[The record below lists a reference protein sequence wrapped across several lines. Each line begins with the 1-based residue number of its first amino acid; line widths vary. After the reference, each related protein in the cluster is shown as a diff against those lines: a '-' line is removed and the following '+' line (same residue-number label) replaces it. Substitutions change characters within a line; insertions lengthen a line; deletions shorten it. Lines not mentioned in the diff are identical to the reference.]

1 LKYPAKPYKA
11 QNITNRSFKLN
22 FVKII
27 PRTASST
34 LERLAK
40 GFPVVALTGPRQ
52 SGKTTL
58 AKSLFKEKPF
68 VSLENPDEREFA
80 LRDPQ
85 RFFQRFPSGA
95 ILDEVQ
101 RCPELLSWLQGW
113 VDERGIMG
121 DVVLT
126 GSAQFDLLAGITQ
139 TLAGRVGRVELLP
152 LSAAELL
159 AASKAPSDLN
169 ATLFKGG
176 YPALY
181 DRDISPQDWFANY
194 IATYLERDVRQLIAV
209 RDLTQFQ
216 TFVKMCA
223 ARTGQLLNL
232 ASLGADCGITSV
244 TAKQWLSVLQASYIV
259 TLLKPHHR
267 NFGRR
272 LVKAPK
278 LYFCVVGLAAWLL
291 DIRDAA
297 TLDTHAARGALFE
310 THVIGELMKQRL
322 NAGQALDLCFWRDN
336 VGHEVDVLIDNAQG
350 LQALE
355 IKSGST
361 FANDWTDGLKKW
373 QKFAGDESIQ
383 PSLVYGGTASYAREG
398 VHVWGW
404 KDIRKIAAETA

>member
-1 LKYPAKPYKA
+1 M
-11 QNITNRSFKLN
+11 
-22 FVKII
+22 I
-27 PRTASST
+27 PRAAAHT

-58 AKSLFKEKPF
+58 AKSVFKDKTY

-80 LRDPQ
+80 LQDPK
-85 RFFQRFPSGA
+85 RFLQRFPNGA
-95 ILDEVQ
+95 VLDEVQ

-121 DVVLT
+121 DFVLT
-126 GSAQFDLLAGITQ
+126 GSAQFDLIAGITQ

-152 LSAAELL
+152 LSADEL
-159 AASKAPSDLN
+159 AAADLAPADLN
-169 ATLFKGG
+169 TALLKGG

-181 DRDISPQDWFANY
+181 DREVSPQDWFANY

-209 RDLTQFQ
+209 RDLGQFQ

-232 ASLGADCGITSV
+232 SSLGADCGITSV
-244 TAKQWLSVLQASYIV
+244 TAKQWLSVLEASYIV
-259 TLLKPHHR
+259 TLLQPHHR
-267 NFGRR
+267 NFGKR

-278 LYFCVVGLAAWLL
+278 LYFCDVGLAAWLL
-291 DIRDAA
+291 GIRDIV
-297 TLDTHAARGALFE
+297 TLETHAARGALFE
-310 THVIGELMKQRL
+310 TYVVGELTKQRL
-322 NAGQALDLCFWRDN
+322 NAGRPCDLFFWRDSSGN
-336 VGHEVDVLIDNAQG
+336 EVDVLIESAQG

-361 FANDWTDGLKKW
+361 FASDWTNSLSKW
-373 QKFAGDESIQ
+373 QKFASNESLQ
-383 PSLVYGGTASYAREG
+383 PSLVYGGTESYAREG

-404 KDIRKIAAETA
+404 QEIGKITFESS

>member
-1 LKYPAKPYKA
+1 M
-11 QNITNRSFKLN
+11 
-22 FVKII
+22 I
-27 PRTASST
+27 PRTATST

-58 AKSLFKEKPF
+58 AKAVFKNKPY

-80 LRDPQ
+80 HRDPK
-85 RFFQRFPSGA
+85 RFLQRFPDGA

-121 DVVLT
+121 DFVLT

-152 LSAAELL
+152 LSAAELR
-159 AASKAPSDLN
+159 AAGKAPSDLN
-169 ATLFKGG
+169 TTLFQGG

-209 RDLTQFQ
+209 RDLGQFQ

-232 ASLGADCGITSV
+232 TSLGADCGITAV
-244 TAKQWLSVLQASYIV
+244 TAKQWLSVLEASYIV

-267 NFGRR
+267 NFGKR

-278 LYFCVVGLAAWLL
+278 LYFCDVGLAAWLL
-291 DIRDAA
+291 GIRDAG
-297 TLDTHAARGALFE
+297 TLDAHAARGALFE
-310 THVIGELMKQRL
+310 TYVISELMKLRL
-322 NAGQALDLCFWRDN
+322 NTGRPADLYFWRDH
-336 VGHEVDVLIDNAQG
+336 VGHEVDVLIESAQG

-361 FANDWTDGLKKW
+361 FASDWTDGLKKW
-373 QKFAGDESIQ
+373 QKFAGNECIQ
-383 PSLVYGGTASYAREG
+383 SSLVYGGTSAYEREG
-398 VHVWGW
+398 LHVWGW
-404 KDIRKIAAETA
+404 QYIAEIAMNMG

>member
-398 VHVWGW
+398 VHVWG
-404 KDIRKIAAETA
+404 